1 MNNPFVAAEA
11 PQPEL
16 HKNAPSPAPE
26 RAKEPSQKRGLLLQA
41 LEAYEDDPKAALEL
55 LAAQKDSAEEEGLE
69 AIRGALLQKVYA
81 RLNRLETKL
90 ETSAATSPDAVRE
103 DLVHLM
109 QELEALS
116 RVQPAGVLGWDSV
129 VRRYQRVLSIKK
141 GSSVDVSR
149 IFSEIFDEF
158 NDFIED
164 ELVSMAIREIS
175 KEHGSANI
183 AQAMDIVYG
192 RSKEEVEELKRR
204 NRERTVEL
212 MEELNEKPYISFED
226 IRQLHETN
234 NRGIVPKTFSR
245 MREAKTEE
253 HLDEHVGFGLRVGT
267 FPEDLPEEMI
277 HFEARAAD
285 LIDKAVVSNM
295 SDTQYEIGIA
305 QLHNDLLDMHPFAD
319 RNGSTALLFIELMKV
334 RRGYK
339 PPKTRERVYYIA
351 LGKALGY
358 NPVALSIV
366 GYEQYKIGYRYGYFE
381 GEVVKTKKKKYD
393 LAITIIKRLK
403 EKKKPKQASPQPAEA
418 V

>member
-1 MNNPFVAAEA
+1 MNNPFEA
-11 PQPEL
+11 VETS
-16 HKNAPSPAPE
+16 KPE
-26 RAKEPSQKRGLLLQA
+26 RVHTEESPHKRGLLLQA

-69 AIRGALLQKVYA
+69 AIREALLQKVYA
-81 RLNRLETKL
+81 RLNGLETKL
-90 ETSAATSPDAVRE
+90 ETSAAVSPEAVRE
-103 DLVHLM
+103 DLVRLM

-141 GSSVDVSR
+141 GASVDVSR
-149 IFSEIFDEF
+149 TFSEIFDEF

-164 ELVSMAIREIS
+164 ELVSMAIREIA

-183 AQAMDIVYG
+183 AQAMNIVYG

-204 NRERTVEL
+204 NRERVVEL
-212 MEELNEKPYISFED
+212 MNELTEKPYVSFED

-234 NRGIVPKTFSR
+234 NRGIVPKTLSR
-245 MREAKTEE
+245 MREAENEE
-253 HLDEHVGFGLRVGT
+253 HPDEDVFFNRRVGT

-277 HFEARAAD
+277 RFEARAAD
-285 LIDKAVVSNM
+285 LIDKVVVSNM

-305 QLHNDLLDMHPFAD
+305 RLHNDLLDMHPFAD
-319 RNGSTALLFIELMKV
+319 RNGSTALLFIELMKA

-339 PPKTRERVYYIA
+339 PPKTRERVYYKA
-351 LGKALGY
+351 LGNALGY

-366 GYEQYKIGYRYGYFE
+366 GYEQYKIGYQYGYFE

-393 LAITIIKRLK
+393 LAVTLLKKSK
-403 EKKKPKQASPQPAEA
+403 EKKKPKQVSPQPAE
-418 V
+418 VV